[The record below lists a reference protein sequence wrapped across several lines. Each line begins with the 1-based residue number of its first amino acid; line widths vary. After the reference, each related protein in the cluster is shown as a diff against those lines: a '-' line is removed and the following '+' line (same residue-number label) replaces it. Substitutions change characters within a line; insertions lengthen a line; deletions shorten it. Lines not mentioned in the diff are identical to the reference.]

1 MTRTRR
7 RWIPVALAAVLAL
20 GALVWLV
27 LPAQGSP
34 DAAGESGSSP
44 GAGGSANPSTTWEPT
59 TPDPEILDAPDG
71 ATGPD
76 GVEAARVIIP
86 SIGVD
91 TALISLGVDPRSGV
105 LVPPERF
112 DVAGLF
118 SAGTFP
124 GEIGPAI
131 IAGHVDSTDGP
142 AVFYRLEELLPDAV
156 ISVILSDGEEI
167 DFTVVAVEQYPKTA
181 FPTARVY
188 GPTPDRALRL
198 ITCGGDFDR
207 NRRSYLD
214 NIVVYA
220 VRT

>member
-1 MTRTRR
+1 MTRKPR
-7 RWIPVALAAVLAL
+7 RWVPVALAMVLAL
-20 GALVWLV
+20 GALAWLV

-34 DAAGESGSSP
+34 EDSGGSGSSQ
-44 GAGGSANPSTTWEPT
+44 GGSSSLGPTTWEPT
-59 TPDPEILDAPDG
+59 TPDPEIVDSADG
-71 ATGPD
+71 ASGPA
-76 GVEAARVIIP
+76 GVEAVRVSIP

-91 TALISLGVDPRSGV
+91 TALVSLGVDPRSGV
-105 LVPPERF
+105 LIPPERF

-131 IAGHVDSTDGP
+131 ITGHVDSTDGP
-142 AVFYRLEELLPDAV
+142 AVFYRLEEVLPDAA
-156 ISVILSDGEEI
+156 ISVTLSDGEQI
-167 DFTVVAVEQYPKTA
+167 DFTVVAVEQYPKTE